1 MLFSDVKTALVVIK
15 RNEGWLCAT
24 VVAST
29 EAGYPD
35 DAAIVAKNR
44 DSVAQICRNLCIYE
58 HLLDFMRHTAGAI
71 GVALPP

>member
-15 RNEGWLCAT
+15 RSEGGVCAP
-24 VVAST
+24 VIAST

-44 DSVAQICRNLCIYE
+44 DSVAQIYRNLCIYE
-58 HLLDFMRHTAGAI
+58 HLLDFMRYTA
-71 GVALPP
+71 